1 MASRR
6 HGNSMFYFNLKQA
19 KVFQA
24 VKWEKHLIFRWAGF
38 LKKLFLFFFILCYF
52 LFLLTFFN
60 SFFLGLSFIFLS
72 LCLWFLIIEAFF
84 QLRLSQPEL
93 KTKLKKAALRPG
105 KNNLAEFLDLHS
117 AKAVWK
123 SIKWARRK
131 KLSEINSTSL
141 FYELLL
147 DNKKLNFIFSRAIID
162 IKEVKKAL
170 KEYLKK
176 GFTKASLIEKFKPRE
191 LLYSDNFQE
200 TILESLK
207 IAQKR
212 EHQRIETGDLI
223 TALSKT
229 DPIFREILVKSEI
242 KSEDIE
248 NLSYWLERIEKR
260 LASKKRFWD
269 LENLNK
275 KGSFAKNWSAGF
287 TITLDKY
294 SFDWSRTAGL
304 EGFGVM
310 VGHKKEIS
318 EMERI
323 LSRLEINNALLV
335 GKPGSGR
342 KNIVQALARRSF
354 LGQSLT
360 KLNYKRIVELDL
372 PSLLSR
378 IENFE
383 EVEFTLN
390 KIFEEVISAGNII
403 LIIDEFHSFV
413 GGETRLGVID
423 ISGILTPFLRLSQLQ
438 IIAITTFA
446 GLHKNIEKNS
456 SLIGL
461 FEKIEVTEISEEE
474 TVTVLENLVPLLEK
488 RYKMF
493 ITYPALKNIVSYSGR
508 YLPAAPFPKKAIDLL
523 DEVMVY
529 VHSQPKKYLVLQED
543 VDKIVSDK
551 TEIPVGEIEAK
562 ERNILLNLENL
573 LHQRIINQETAVEEV
588 SSALRRARVEISQRK
603 KPMGTFLFL
612 GPTGVGKTETSKALA
627 ETYFG
632 SEKRMIRLDMSE
644 FQDIKDIPRLIG
656 SMEQEGLLTTKVR
669 EDPFSLILLDEIEKA
684 HPNILN
690 LFLQV
695 LDEGHITDGLGRKV
709 IFSNS
714 IIIATSNAGAEVIWK
729 DIKKDKRLDIIK
741 EDLLALL
748 FERKKFRPE
757 FINRFDAVVIFKPL
771 TKENLLDIAE
781 LMLDKIK
788 KNLKKQ
794 REVNF
799 VITEKLKEKIV
810 DLGYSPTF
818 GAREMRRVIADRVEN
833 LLAISFLKKE
843 IKRGDKIAID
853 SEKFEIIHE

>member
-1 MASRR
+1 MASK
-6 HGNSMFYFNLKQA
+6 FYFDLKKA
-19 KVFQA
+19 KIFQA
-24 VKWEKHLIFRWAGF
+24 VRWERHPVFRWAGF
-38 LKKLFLFFFILCYF
+38 LKKLFLFFFALFSFLCF
-52 LFLLTFFN
+52 LTFFN
-60 SFFLGLSFIFLS
+60 DFFLGLSFIFLS
-72 LCLWFLIIEAFF
+72 LALWFLIFEAFF
-84 QLRLSQPEL
+84 NLKLSQPEL
-93 KTKLKKAALRPG
+93 KIKLKKVALKPG
-105 KNNLAEFLDLHS
+105 KNNLAEFLTLQL

-131 KLSEINSTSL
+131 KLSEINSTAL
-141 FYELLL
+141 FYYLLL
-147 DNKKLNFIFSRAIID
+147 DNKKLNFIFSRAIIN
-162 IKEVKKAL
+162 IKEVKKVL

-176 GFTKASLIEKFKPRE
+176 SFINASFVEKLKPRE
-191 LLYSDNFQE
+191 VLYSDDFQE
-200 TILESLK
+200 TISESLK

-212 EHQRIETGDLI
+212 EHQRIEIGDLI

-229 DPIFREILVKSEI
+229 NPVFREILVKSEL
-242 KSEDIE
+242 KLEDIE
-248 NLSYWLERIEKR
+248 KLSYWLERIEKEIEQR
-260 LASKKRFWD
+260 KRFWD

-275 KGSFAKNWSAGF
+275 KATFAKNWSAGY

-294 SFDWSRTAGL
+294 SFDWSRTMRL

-310 VGHKKEIS
+310 VGHKQEIS

-342 KNIVQALARRSF
+342 KNIVQALARKTF
-354 LGQSLT
+354 LGQSLD

-413 GGETRLGVID
+413 GEETKPGVID
-423 ISGILTPFLRLSQLQ
+423 ISGILTPFLRLPQLQ

-461 FEKIEVTEISEEE
+461 FEKIEVSEISEKE
-474 TVTVLENLVPLLEK
+474 TITVLENLVPLLEK
-488 RYKMF
+488 KYKRF
-493 ITYPALKNIVSYSGR
+493 IAYPALKNIVSYSGR

-523 DEVMVY
+523 DEIMVY
-529 VHSQPKKYLVLQED
+529 AYSQSKKHLVLQED
-543 VDKIVSDK
+543 VAKIVSAK

-573 LHQRIINQETAVEEV
+573 LHKRIINQETAVKEV

-644 FQDIKDIPRLIG
+644 FQNIKDIPRLIG
-656 SMEQEGLLTTKVR
+656 SMEQEGFLTTKVR

-729 DIKKDKRLDIIK
+729 DIRLNKKLDIIK
-741 EDLLALL
+741 EDLLSLL

-757 FINRFDAVVIFKPL
+757 FINRFDAVVIFRPL
-771 TKENLLDIAE
+771 TKENLSDIAE
-781 LMLDKIK
+781 LMLGKIK
-788 KNLKKQ
+788 RNLKKQ
-794 REVNF
+794 KEVDF

-843 IKRGDKIAID
+843 IKRGDKIAVNP
-853 SEKFEIIHE
+853 ETFEIVHQ